1 MVSVCSIFNILLF
14 YWQVCVLCDSLLREF
29 GKPSQKNPAI
39 VTKLSQAWAPALLAG
54 IVPICNDRLI
64 FKTSIKGIKD
74 WRHCFGTEST
84 TPHHFFRL
92 SSFLGAKAPLGPLQS
107 WSQTKK
113 FKIEECCW
121 ICKNTVYNVRNNNKL
136 YAKGKGVF
144 KFLWWVFKGW
154 FKGVSWVFKGC
165 FMGIF
170 SMFQGCC
177 IW

>member
-1 MVSVCSIFNILLF
+1 MGLRLRLWFLISPIIINLQQMYQRLETLFWKWIHHPSSFFQVVFIFRSESSSRTSSVC
-14 YWQVCVLCDSLLREF
+14 
-29 GKPSQKNPAI
+29 
-39 VTKLSQAWAPALLAG
+39 
-54 IVPICNDRLI
+54 
-64 FKTSIKGIKD
+64 
-74 WRHCFGTEST
+74 
-84 TPHHFFRL
+84 
-92 SSFLGAKAPLGPLQS
+92 QS

-170 SMFQGCC
+170 STFQGCC
-177 IW
+177 IWGDFLSRNIFMLQSDKNGILDPPGRVLE